1 MARNLLTARAVQAA
15 RDGDHS
21 DGDGLMLRVNGDRA
35 SWVYRFTSPS
45 GKRREQGLGV
55 AVRNNITE
63 AGKSLTVARE
73 LAERSRG
80 LLRDRIDPIDHD
92 RAEREKAKREEEAKK
107 VAEQAER
114 HTLARVARAYH
125 ERHVEPVRSA
135 KHSMGWINA
144 LEQHVPPAIWHAP
157 IDSIAP
163 VTLFDFFVSI
173 RRSKAE
179 VGKRIA
185 QRLRKIFSD
194 AEFRGWV
201 KGNAAAAAMDQLR
214 GLDFGHKAESFAALP
229 FAEVPAFMRELRT
242 REAIAAQ
249 ALLFGVYT
257 WARTGEIIGA
267 KWDEFNDLDGG
278 DPRWIIPATRMKMD
292 RPHTVPLVPQAVA
305 ILREMVALGSTYV
318 FPSPESVGTDA
329 PKPLS
334 NMGMLTLLRRMD
346 ADRRT
351 TVHGLCRQSSSTWA
365 NELGIARPD
374 VIEAALAHG
383 EANQV
388 RAAYNKAQY
397 MAERRA
403 LLLAWADYVDG
414 HAVASNV
421 IPLQRAA

>member
-1 MARNLLTARAVQAA
+1 MARNLLTARQVQAA
-15 RDGDHS
+15 KDGDHA
-21 DGDGLMLRVNGDRA
+21 DGDGLMLRVKSGRA
-35 SWVYRFTSPS
+35 SWVFRFTSPG

-55 AVRNNITE
+55 AVRNNVTE
-63 AGKSLTVARE
+63 AGKSVTVARD
-73 LAERSRG
+73 LAERSRS

-92 RAEREKAKREEEAKK
+92 RAERERVKAEEEAKRRT
-107 VAEQAER
+107 EQAER
-114 HTLARVARAYH
+114 HSLARVARDYH

-144 LEQHVPPAIWHAP
+144 LEQHVPSAIWHAP
-157 IDSIAP
+157 VDSIAP
-163 VTLFDFFVSI
+163 VALFDFFVSI
-173 RRSKAE
+173 RRQKAE

-194 AEFRGWV
+194 AEFRGWCR
-201 KGNAAAAAMDQLR
+201 GNAAAAAMDQLR
-214 GLDFGHKAESFAALP
+214 GLDFGHKAESFSALP
-229 FAEVPAFMRELRT
+229 FAEVPDFIRGLR
-242 REAIAAQ
+242 RRDAIAAK

-267 KWDEFNDLDGG
+267 TWDEFHDLDGS
-278 DPRWIIPATRMKMD
+278 DPRWIIPASRMKMD
-292 RPHTVPLVPQAVA
+292 RPHVVPLVPQAVA
-305 ILREMVALGSTYV
+305 ILREMAALGSTYV
-318 FPSPESVGTDA
+318 FPSPETVGTDGA
-329 PKPLS
+329 KPLS

-346 ADRRT
+346 VDRRT

-365 NELGIARPD
+365 NECGIARPD

-397 MAERRA
+397 LAERRA

-414 HAVASNV
+414 RVVATNV
-421 IPLQRAA
+421 IPMQRAA

>member
-1 MARNLLTARAVQAA
+1 
-15 RDGDHS
+15 
-21 DGDGLMLRVNGDRA
+21 
-35 SWVYRFTSPS
+35 
-45 GKRREQGLGV
+45 LGA
-55 AVRNNITE
+55 AVRNNVTE
-63 AGKSLTVARE
+63 AGKSLTVARD

-92 RAEREKAKREEEAKK
+92 RAERERAKLKAEAAKQ
-107 VAEQAER
+107 AEQAER

-144 LEQHVPPAIWHAP
+144 LEQHVPAAIWHAP

-163 VTLFDFFVSI
+163 VALFDFFVSI
-173 RRSKAE
+173 RRERAE

-242 REAIAAQ
+242 RDAIAAK

-267 KWDEFNDLDGG
+267 TWDEFQDLEGS

-305 ILREMVALGSTYV
+305 ILREMVTLGSMYV
-318 FPSPESVGTDA
+318 FPSPDSIGTDA

-397 MAERRA
+397 LAERRT
-403 LLLAWADYVDG
+403 LLHAWADYVDG
-414 HAVASNV
+414 RVVATNV
-421 IPLQRAA
+421 IPMQRAA